1 MKTSAR
7 PAITRLASSL
17 LALSMAAAFADP
29 QPLAQVIQRGFP
41 VWDADKDGSL
51 TIDEINLALANPG
64 VRGEEAAAVAA
75 IYRATRNKSHP
86 MQPPFALA
94 DLVKQDSGEANT
106 PADDEDPGMPRLGS
120 YYAAY
125 AEKIGKAPHELF
137 AAGAPSLDGFRQ
149 GKVGSCFCL
158 APMAALINRDPAAV
172 AARFTRDGD
181 GFTVRLNGDR
191 TVHVTA
197 PTDGEIAISSGTGG
211 QGYWSTVYEKAV
223 GQMRIEDKSLKDP
236 PLVAAT
242 AGSAGTMVK
251 VLTGNE
257 IKRFSC
263 SPWRKPETTPAEKDA
278 LLDQLRTLLRET
290 SSAHRLMTA
299 GTGAKGNT
307 VPGISSMHAYAVL
320 GYDAGRDNVII
331 RDPHGQDYQPRGT
344 PGLQNGYPAAKGVM
358 EIPLREIV
366 EFMGGFAFEQ
376 SIPARKKGAPSPET
390 TADGA

>member
-1 MKTSAR
+1 MKLLTSKPVAL
-7 PAITRLASSL
+7 LASSL
-17 LALSMAAAFADP
+17 LVLSMRPALAEA
-29 QPLAQVIQRGFP
+29 QPLAQVIQKGFP
-41 VWDADKDGSL
+41 VWDTDHDGAL
-51 TIDEINLALANPG
+51 TLDEINLALANPE
-64 VRGEEAAAVAA
+64 VRGDYAAAVAA
-75 IYRATRNKSHP
+75 IYRAARSKSHP
-86 MQPPFALA
+86 MQPPLALA
-94 DLVKQDSGEANT
+94 DLVKQDTGDSST
-106 PADDEDPGMPRLGS
+106 PAGDEDVGTPRLGS

-125 AEKIGKAPHELF
+125 VEKIGKTPHELF
-137 AAGAPSLDGFRQ
+137 VSGAPSLDGFRQ

-172 AARFTRDGD
+172 AARFTRDKD
-181 GFTVRLNGDR
+181 GFTVRLNSSR
-191 TVHVTA
+191 TVHVTE
-197 PTDGEIAISSGTGG
+197 PTDGEIAISSGTGD

-263 SPWRKPETTPAEKDA
+263 SPWRKPETTAAEKDA
-278 LLDQLRTLLRET
+278 LLAQLRSLLKET

-299 GTGAKGNT
+299 GTGAKGAK

-320 GYDAGRDNVII
+320 GFDADKDKVII
-331 RDPHGQDYQPRGT
+331 RDPHGQDYTPKGT
-344 PGLQNGYPAAKGVM
+344 PGLESGYPASKGVM
-358 EIPLREIV
+358 EIPLADIV
-366 EFMGGFAFEQ
+366 QFMGGFAFEQ
-376 SIPARKKGAPSPET
+376 TTPAKKETPSPES

>member
-1 MKTSAR
+1 MKRTKLQPVAL
-7 PAITRLASSL
+7 LASCL
-17 LALSMAAAFADP
+17 LALSMCPVFADA
-29 QPLAQVIQRGFP
+29 QPLAQVIQKGFP
-41 VWDADKDGSL
+41 VWDIDHDGLL
-51 TIDEINLALANPG
+51 TLDEINLALANPE

-75 IYRATRNKSHP
+75 IYRAARSKSHP
-86 MQPPFALA
+86 MQPPFAL
-94 DLVKQDSGEANT
+94 DVLVKQDPGDSST
-106 PADDEDPGMPRLGS
+106 PAGDEDLGAPRLGS
-120 YYAAY
+120 YYTAY
-125 AEKIGKAPHELF
+125 VVKIEKKPRDLF
-137 AAGAPSLDGFRQ
+137 VGGAPSLDGFRQ

-172 AARFTRDGD
+172 AARFTRDKD
-181 GFTVRLNGDR
+181 GFTVRLNSSR
-191 TVHVTA
+191 TVHVTE
-197 PTDGEIAISSGTGG
+197 PTDGEIAISSATGD

-278 LLDQLRTLLRET
+278 LLAQLRTLLKET
-290 SSAHRLMTA
+290 STAHRLITA
-299 GTGAKGNT
+299 GTGAKGSK

-320 GYDAGRDNVII
+320 GFDPDKDNVII
-331 RDPHGQDYQPRGT
+331 RDPHGQDYTPRGT
-344 PGLQNGYPAAKGVM
+344 PGLESGYPASKGVM
-358 EIPLREIV
+358 EIPLKDIV
-366 EFMGGFAFEQ
+366 QFMGGFAFEQ
-376 SIPARKKGAPSPET
+376 TSPARKETPSPET

>member
-1 MKTSAR
+1 
-7 PAITRLASSL
+7 
-17 LALSMAAAFADP
+17 
-29 QPLAQVIQRGFP
+29 
-41 VWDADKDGSL
+41 
-51 TIDEINLALANPG
+51 
-64 VRGEEAAAVAA
+64 
-75 IYRATRNKSHP
+75 
-86 MQPPFALA
+86 
-94 DLVKQDSGEANT
+94 
-106 PADDEDPGMPRLGS
+106 
-120 YYAAY
+120 
-125 AEKIGKAPHELF
+125 
-137 AAGAPSLDGFRQ
+137 
-149 GKVGSCFCL
+149 
-158 APMAALINRDPAAV
+158 MAALINRDPAAV
-172 AARFTRDGD
+172 AARFTRDKD

-191 TVHVTA
+191 TVHVSE

-211 QGYWSTVYEKAV
+211 QGYWSTVYEKAI

-278 LLDQLRTLLRET
+278 LLAQLRTLLKET

-299 GTGAKGNT
+299 GTGTKGSK
-307 VPGISSMHAYAVL
+307 VPGISSWHAYAVL
-320 GYDAGRDNVII
+320 GYDAASDKVVI

-344 PGLQNGYPAAKGVM
+344 PGLENGYPAAKGVM
-358 EIPLREIV
+358 EIPLGEIV

-376 SIPARKKGAPSPET
+376 NTPAQKKAAPSPET

>member
-7 PAITRLASSL
+7 PAITLIATGL
-17 LALSMAAAFADP
+17 LALLTLPAQADP
-29 QPLAQVIQRGFP
+29 QPLAQIIQKGFP
-41 VWDADKDGSL
+41 AWDADHDGSL
-51 TIDEINLALANPG
+51 TLDEINWALANPE

-75 IYRATRNKSHP
+75 IYRAARNKSHP

-106 PADDEDPGMPRLGS
+106 SASDEDLGMPRLGS

-125 AEKIGKAPHELF
+125 VDKIGKTPRQLF
-137 AAGAPSLDGFRQ
+137 VNGTPSLEGFRQ

-158 APMAALINRDPAAV
+158 APMAALINRDPADV
-172 AARFTRDGD
+172 AARFSKEKD
-181 GFTVRLNGDR
+181 GFTVRLNGSR
-191 TVHVTA
+191 TIHVTA
-197 PTDGEIAISSGTGG
+197 PTDGEIAISSATGD

-263 SPWRKPETTPAEKDA
+263 SPWRKAETTPAEKDA
-278 LLDQLRTLLRET
+278 LLGQLRVLLEKT
-290 SSAHRLMTA
+290 SSAHRLITA
-299 GTGAKGNT
+299 GTGAKGSK

-320 GYDAGRDNVII
+320 GFDAAKDCVII
-331 RDPHGQDYQPRGT
+331 RDPHGQDYTPRGN
-344 PGLQNGYPAAKGVM
+344 PGLETGYQASKGVM
-358 EIPLREIV
+358 EIPLKDIV
-366 EFMGGFAFEQ
+366 QFMGGFAFEQ
-376 SIPARKKGAPSPET
+376 TTPATKETPAPET
-390 TADGA
+390 TDGA